1 MKRSMGFV
9 VMAVACAAACVADE
23 VGQEIAP
30 WTPGSLEIHQISTG
44 RGNAGL
50 YILPDGTT
58 LLVDAGEIARKTPRH
73 TPDRPDGSRPAG
85 EWIARYIRHAL
96 RHEAVPSLD
105 YALIT
110 HFHED
115 HMGEVVSNTPL
126 ARCGAYRLTGIT
138 AVGDQLKIGTLLDRG
153 WPDYAYPAPVSAAF
167 VRNYRAFIAW
177 QAEHNGLKAEA
188 FAPGRSDQVV
198 LRRDAAKYPG
208 FEFRNVCANGVVW
221 TGTGTVVRACFP
233 DLKSVPKSDWPDEN
247 LCAIVFRLRY
257 GRFTYYNGGDIRGVP
272 YDGYPA
278 WHDLETPVAQAVGPV
293 DAAILDHHGYVDTMN
308 AFFVAAL
315 RPRVWTISVWDA
327 AHPTSAVWTRLQSRR
342 LYPGPRDVFA
352 TDAHEAALT
361 VIGGLD
367 HMASHRGHV
376 VIRVAPGG
384 DTYRVL
390 IVDDDSESHR
400 VTKIFGPYQSK

>member
-1 MKRSMGFV
+1 MRVSHVIF
-9 VMAVACAAACVADE
+9 AAGGLFAGTVLAE
-23 VGQEIAP
+23 EAGQEIAP
-30 WTPGSLEIHQISTG
+30 WTPGTLDIHQISTG

-50 YILPDGTT
+50 YIFPDGTT

-85 EWIARYIRHAL
+85 EWIVRYIRHAL
-96 RHEAVPSLD
+96 RHEASPSLD

-126 ARCGAYRLTGIT
+126 ASCGAYKLTGIT
-138 AVGDQLKIGTLLDRG
+138 EVGDQFKIGMLMDRG
-153 WPDYAYPAPVSAAF
+153 CPDYAYPAPVKTAF
-167 VRNYRAFIAW
+167 VENYRGFIRW
-177 QAEHNGLKAEA
+177 QAAHNGLKVEA
-188 FAPGRSDQVV
+188 FAPGRNDQVV
-198 LRRDAAKYPG
+198 LRRDPTTYPT

-221 TGTGTVVRACFP
+221 TGTGTATRACFP
-233 DLKSVPKSDWPDEN
+233 DLKGVPKSDWPDEN
-247 LCAIVFRLRY
+247 LCGTAFRLRY
-257 GRFTYYNGGDIRGVP
+257 GKFDYFNGADIRGIP
-272 YDGYPA
+272 YDGYPV
-278 WHDLETPVAQAVGPV
+278 WHDLETPVARVVGPV

-327 AHPTSAVWTRLQSRR
+327 AHPTSAVWNRLQSRR

-361 VIGGLD
+361 VIGGLGR
-367 HMASHRGHV
+367 MTSHRGHI

-384 DTYRVL
+384 GSFRVL

-400 VTKIFGPYQSK
+400 VTKAFGLYPST